1 MIRLHIK
8 SITII
13 LCPFIRFFISIYQE
27 WVFSAGVY
35 LSNTH
40 RTSFTTKTKLG
51 FQIPRNFSPY
61 RCFLHLGQSQSVRKR
76 QPVLKGTTSFQ
87 TFTRFATT
95 TTIFFR
101 FIFFLKTAVWNH
113 NFARFFSF
121 IQFWSKRMDWEGGG
135 AGQPFFYTYS
145 FKRFSKRLSFP
156 LCMEYTTKCK
166 TRYWFFLFSEEYQ
179 IYVSYS
185 KHCCSPAA

>member
-1 MIRLHIK
+1 ML
-8 SITII
+8 II
-13 LCPFIRFFISIYQE
+13 LYPFIHFFISIYQQR
-27 WVFSAGVY
+27 VFSAGVY

-40 RTSFTTKTKLG
+40 RTSFTTKTKLS

-95 TTIFFR
+95 TTIFFAL
-101 FIFFLKTAVWNH
+101 FFSKTAVWNH

-121 IQFWSKRMDWEGGG
+121 IQFLEQKNGLRRWG
-135 AGQPFFYTYS
+135 AGQPFFYIYS
-145 FKRFSKRLSFP
+145 FKQFSKRLSLP

-166 TRYWFFLFSEEYQ
+166 TRY
-179 IYVSYS
+179 
-185 KHCCSPAA
+185 

>member
-1 MIRLHIK
+1 ML
-8 SITII
+8 II
-13 LCPFIRFFISIYQE
+13 LYPSIHFFISIYQQR
-27 WVFSAGVY
+27 VFSAGVY

-40 RTSFTTKTKLG
+40 RTSFTTKTKLS

-95 TTIFFR
+95 TTIFFAL
-101 FIFFLKTAVWNH
+101 FFSKTAVWNH

-135 AGQPFFYTYS
+135 QGSPSFIYTVSSS
-145 FKRFSKRLSFP
+145 FRKG
-156 LCMEYTTKCK
+156 
-166 TRYWFFLFSEEYQ
+166 
-179 IYVSYS
+179 
-185 KHCCSPAA
+185 